1 MTCSLNSNMLSQT
14 VFYLSDWVLGI
25 LLVCLLD
32 TGRVTLEDA
41 RVTGLEDVGR
51 DKAVGN
57 DTVSSISDRGE
68 STESIEYHL

>member
-1 MTCSLNSNMLSQT
+1 
-14 VFYLSDWVLGI
+14 
-25 LLVCLLD
+25 LVCLLD

-41 RVTGLEDVGR
+41 RVTGLGDVGR